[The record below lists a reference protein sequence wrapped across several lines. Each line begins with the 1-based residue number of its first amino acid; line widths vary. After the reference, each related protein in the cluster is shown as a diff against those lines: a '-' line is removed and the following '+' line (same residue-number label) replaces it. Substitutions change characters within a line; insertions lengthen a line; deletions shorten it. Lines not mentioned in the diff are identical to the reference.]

1 MARKGFVSGEGT
13 VTEADASTAAEKAKA
28 VEIKKQLE
36 RLVKAIV
43 DEDEYRVETADEAI
57 RTLAS
62 LKDLKSQKSFS
73 FKLAEGGSHGGGV
86 LAAVPKEFR
95 CPISGEL
102 MADPVVLATGETF
115 DRPFIQRWLNEGHRT
130 CPQTNQVISHTVL
143 TPNHLVRE
151 MISQW
156 CREREIELPKPVQ
169 DIDEQLVT
177 NADRGYLNSLLEKM
191 SSSLSDQKAAAKELR
206 LLTKRSSSFRALFGE
221 STETIPQLLN
231 PLSLGQVDA
240 HPDLQE
246 DLITTLLNLSIHDN
260 NKRLVAENASVICL
274 LIESLIS
281 GTVQT
286 RSNAAATF
294 FTLSAIESNKIT
306 IGASGAI
313 KPLIDLLDEGHPLAM
328 KDAASAVFSLC
339 TVLENKGRAVNAGAV
354 RVILKKIM
362 DRVLVAELLAI
373 LAMLSSH
380 HRAVQEMCELG
391 AVPCLIGITRE
402 SDCERS
408 KENCVAILYTICF
421 ADRTK
426 LKEIK
431 EEEMLNGTFSRLV
444 QTGTSRAKRKA
455 SGILERLNRTGSI
468 THTA

>member
-13 VTEADASTAAEKAKA
+13 VTDADAPTAAEKAKA

-43 DEDEYRVETADEAI
+43 DEDDYRVETADEAI

-86 LAAVPKEFR
+86 LAGVPKEFI

-102 MADPVVLATGETF
+102 MADPV
-115 DRPFIQRWLNEGHRT
+115 RWLNEGHRT
-130 CPQTNQVISHTVL
+130 CPQKNQVISHTVL

-231 PLSLGQVDA
+231 PLSPGHVDA

-246 DLITTLLNLSIHDN
+246 NLITTEGCLVASTNRGFKAINLSGGATSVLLRDGMTRAPCVRFNSAKRAAELKFYLEEPNNYDTLSTVFNRSSRFGRLQTITCAIVGKNLYMRFICSTGDAMGMNMVSKGVQNVLDFLQNDFPDMDVIGISGNYCSDRKPAAVNWIEGRGKSVVCTPCLCSMVMVELFPLSPHAANKPRARHPGHHDQN
-260 NKRLVAENASVICL
+260 QRRASLTAVKRLVGL
-274 LIESLIS
+274 
-281 GTVQT
+281 QT
-286 RSNAAATF
+286 RRL
-294 FTLSAIESNKIT
+294 TLCFK
-306 IGASGAI
+306 
-313 KPLIDLLDEGHPLAM
+313 LWLLLH
-328 KDAASAVFSLC
+328 FRH
-339 TVLENKGRAVNAGAV
+339 GRY
-354 RVILKKIM
+354 L
-362 DRVLVAELLAI
+362 
-373 LAMLSSH
+373 
-380 HRAVQEMCELG
+380 
-391 AVPCLIGITRE
+391 
-402 SDCERS
+402 
-408 KENCVAILYTICF
+408 
-421 ADRTK
+421 
-426 LKEIK
+426 
-431 EEEMLNGTFSRLV
+431 
-444 QTGTSRAKRKA
+444 
-455 SGILERLNRTGSI
+455 
-468 THTA
+468 

>member
-1 MARKGFVSGEGT
+1 MARKGVVSDEGT
-13 VTEADASTAAEKAKA
+13 VTDADKSTVAAKAKA

-43 DEDEYRVETADEAI
+43 DEDDYRVETADEAI
-57 RTLAS
+57 RALS
-62 LKDLKSQKSFS
+62 YLKDLKSKKSLS
-73 FKLAEGGSHGGGV
+73 FKLHGGGGGTV
-86 LAAVPKEFR
+86 VIPKEFR

-115 DRPFIQRWLNEGHRT
+115 DRPFIQRWFNEGHRT
-130 CPQTNQVISHTVL
+130 CPQTKQVISHTVL

-151 MISQW
+151 MVSQW
-156 CREREIELPKPVQ
+156 CREHEIELPKPVQ

-177 NADRGYLNSLLEKM
+177 NADRGCLNSLLEKM
-191 SSSLSDQKAAAKELR
+191 SSSLSDQKAAAKQLR

-231 PLSLGQVDA
+231 PLSPGQVDA

-260 NKRLVAENASVICL
+260 NKRLVAENASVIRL
-274 LIESLIS
+274 LIESLEY

-286 RSNAAATF
+286 KSNAAATF
-294 FTLSAIESNKIT
+294 FTLSAIDSNKIT
-306 IGASGAI
+306 IGASGAM
-313 KPLIDLLDEGHPLAM
+313 KPLIDLLDVGHPLAM
-328 KDAASAVFSLC
+328 KDVASAVFSLC
-339 TVLENKGRAVNAGAV
+339 TVLENKERAINAGAV
-354 RVILKKIM
+354 GVILIKIM
-362 DRVLVAELLAI
+362 DHVLVAELLVI
-373 LAMLSSH
+373 LAMLSNH
-380 HRAVQEMCELG
+380 QRAVQEMCELG

-402 SDCERS
+402 SDCERN

-431 EEEMLNGTFSRLV
+431 EEEMTRGTFSRLV